1 MNGKLAKALRRAVY
15 GTDKSP
21 RYREYGYKQV
31 GTRTVEVVDLTT
43 GENVP
48 REMKLVMIV
57 NTGAREL
64 YRRAKKEVKHLAPQ
78 GVHIRKYLRK

>member
-48 REMKLVMIV
+48 REMKLIMVV
-57 NTGAREL
+57 NTGAREM
-64 YRRAKKEVKHLAPQ
+64 YRRAKKEAKHLASQ